1 MARVQVQTELSL
13 IGRISGDSSWVA
25 ASVAHLRDFLLAHLL
40 RRCIP
45 CLHSFRELASELF
58 AGAAE
63 DDTVSNLVWERAGA
77 LLLRDVRGGGW
88 GIRVGL
94 RSGRGRAGSCVG
106 CGVRPHDWWRGLL
119 WGDSLVRCM
128 TSPMGNSCT
137 TTFVARALLWARRPT
152 CESSAFI
159 RNLSLR

>member
-1 MARVQVQTELSL
+1 MARVEVQTELSL

-77 LLLRDVRGGGW
+77 LLLRDIRVGGW
-88 GIRVGL
+88 GLRVGL
-94 RSGRGRAGSCVG
+94 LRGRGRAGSCVG
-106 CGVRPHDWWRGLL
+106 WR
-119 WGDSLVRCM
+119 C
-128 TSPMGNSCT
+128 
-137 TTFVARALLWARRPT
+137 APT
-152 CESSAFI
+152 
-159 RNLSLR
+159 